1 VWEFQAE
8 GALVGRYEDY
18 KARLGV
24 PWVGVVTLAYAHY
37 RNFYDTW
44 WAGLAPLA
52 ATDAYQSAAEAMRQ
66 RIEAKADQLTPA
78 PIAARLRSAGY
89 SERELDEIRGAI
101 EVLSHGNFAQMPAV
115 FLARL
120 ALEGHVPDGS
130 GEKPITPPTHSGPP
144 PDAPSFVLVEP
155 HHALSDQQAIYD
167 DIKATIGLPFV
178 NTDYRYL
185 ARWPSYFAAAWSDL
199 KPHISTATYED
210 LAQAAHDDMVA
221 TPLSL
226 PNIGGLNA
234 ELLQAAAAQDGD
246 LAECRAVTE
255 LFTWLLPGLM
265 LNVAYFRRQLID

>member
-1 VWEFQAE
+1 M
-8 GALVGRYEDY
+8 
-18 KARLGV
+18 

-37 RNFYDTW
+37 RNFYDAW
-44 WAGLAPLA
+44 WSGLAPLCE
-52 ATDAYQSAAEAMRQ
+52 TDAYQSAAEAMRQ
-66 RIEAKADQLTPA
+66 RIEAKAEQLKPA
-78 PIAARLRSAGY
+78 PIAARLRATGY

-120 ALEGHVPDGS
+120 ALEGHVPGSSDG
-130 GEKPITPPTHSGPP
+130 EAAPLPKPNGPP
-144 PDAPSFVLVEP
+144 PNAPAFVLVEP
-155 HHALSDQQAIYD
+155 HHALADQRAIYD
-167 DIKATIGLPFV
+167 DIKTTIGLPFV

-199 KPHISTATYED
+199 KPHISTAAYEE
-210 LAQAAHDDMVA
+210 LAQEANDDMVA

-226 PNIGGLNA
+226 PNIGGLDA
-234 ELLQAAAAQDGD
+234 DVLQAAAAQDGN

-265 LNVAYFRRQLID
+265 LNVAYFRQQLMD